1 MKAGLVL
8 VLCVAIVGCGDDGSN
23 AGPDACVGPQCEMPS
38 LCGNGDVDIATED
51 CDDGNAVGGDGCSA
65 TCHNE
70 CGNGSVDGDER
81 CDDGNTVPGDGCDL
95 RCLVEPGFTCSGEP
109 SECIE
114 PTGACADPFLV
125 MLADNGNGALVG
137 EGSGDTSMGMDQVME
152 APCDFGD
159 SGAGKDH
166 VWRFTIP
173 DRRDV
178 VVRLD
183 GATAF
188 DSALRVTSLAC
199 DASTEIPEHPGED
212 GCADDFGTEE
222 VLTYNG
228 LSAGTYYVVIDGYDA
243 TEAGTYK
250 FYVTASA
257 SLCGNGAPNGTEE
270 CDDGNTAPSDG
281 CDATC
286 SVEAGYVCD
295 DAMPSV
301 CTSACGSGTL
311 EQGEECD
318 DDNTVP
324 GDRCSATCTLE
335 YDVMEVAEPNDTT
348 PQVIAPTDRQIRG
361 SFIDNDVDLY
371 QFTLTSPATVEIE
384 TYNAIDASQLY
395 TGQGTQTQL
404 DCNGFDSE
412 LRLYAMGVDT
422 TMDNLAL
429 SYDDQDGDGSCSY
442 LGPNDSD
449 DDDMGMAIPT
459 QGVLDAGTYVIK
471 VTDYFGD
478 VGPYYIVDLKIST
491 SGPVSPIAGDLV
503 INEVLAADNMSDANC
518 DGQTTG
524 TNDEFIEIVNVSSKV
539 LDLQGVSIADLIGVT
554 HIFAPSTLLQPGKAI
569 VVYAGGTSMCLDVN
583 GVIATGDGVNA
594 PEGLRLNDLGD
605 TLTVKNGAGDTLMTL
620 TYPGQTLN
628 VSWNRSPD
636 VTGATFVNHDTV
648 PGAVGPYSPGKRANS
663 TLF

>member
-8 VLCVAIVGCGDDGSN
+8 VLAVVAFACGDDGSN
-23 AGPDACVGPQCEMPS
+23 AGPDACVGPSCGMDS

-65 TCHNE
+65 VCRNE

-81 CDDGNTVPGDGCDL
+81 CDDGNLVAGDGCDL
-95 RCLVEPGFTCSGEP
+95 RCLVEAGFSCDGEP

-137 EGSGDTSMGMDQVME
+137 EASGDTTMSTDQVME

-159 SGAGKDH
+159 SGSGKDH

-178 VVRLD
+178 VVRVD

-188 DSALRVTSLAC
+188 DSLIRLTRLAC
-199 DASTEIPEHPGED
+199 DATSEVIEAPGED

-228 LSAGTYYVVIDGYDA
+228 LGAGTYYVVIDGYDDM
-243 TEAGTYK
+243 EAGTYK
-250 FYVTASA
+250 FYVTAA
-257 SLCGNGAPNGTEE
+257 PTVCGNGMRSGTEE
-270 CDDGNTAPSDG
+270 CDDGNTTTNDG
-281 CDATC
+281 CDAQC
-286 SVEAGYVCD
+286 NVEAGYVCD
-295 DAMPSV
+295 DASPSV

-311 EQGEECD
+311 ENGEECD
-318 DDNTVP
+318 DDNTTP

-335 YDVMEVAEPNDTT
+335 YDVLEAAEPNDTT

-361 SFIDNDVDLY
+361 SFLDGDIDLY
-371 QFTLTSPATVEIE
+371 QFTLTAPSTVEIE

-422 TMDNLAL
+422 TMDDLAL
-429 SYDDQDGDGSCSY
+429 AHDDEDGDGSCSY
-442 LGPNDSD
+442 VGPNDSD

-459 QGVLDAGTYVIK
+459 QGVLNAGTYVIK

-478 VGPYYIVDLKIST
+478 TAPYYIVDIKIAS

-503 INEVLAADNMSDANC
+503 LNEFLAADNMSDANC

-524 TNDEFIEIVNVSSKV
+524 TNDEFIELVNISSKV

-554 HIFAPSTLLQPGKAI
+554 HIFDPNTLLQPGKAI
-569 VVYAGGTSMCLDVN
+569 VVYAGGASICADVN
-583 GVIATGDGVNA
+583 GVIANANTMGVA
-594 PEGLRLNDLGD
+594 QGLRLNDLGD
-605 TLTVKNGAGDTLMTL
+605 TLTIKNGSGDTLIMV
-620 TYPGQTLN
+620 TYAGQTLN
-628 VSWNRSPD
+628 VSSNLSPD
-636 VTGATFVNHDTV
+636 VTGTTHVNHDTLT
-648 PGAVGPYSPGKRANS
+648 GAVGAYSPGKRANG
-663 TLF
+663 TAF